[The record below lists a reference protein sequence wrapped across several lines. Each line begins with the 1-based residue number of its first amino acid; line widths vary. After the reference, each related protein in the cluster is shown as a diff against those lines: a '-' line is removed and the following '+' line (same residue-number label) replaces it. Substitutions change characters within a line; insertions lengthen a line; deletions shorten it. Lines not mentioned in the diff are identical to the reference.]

1 MAFLKKF
8 AVKINIQ
15 TVLVALCILA
25 VCVGT
30 QQMQTVAWNAWT
42 FSLSRD
48 SLGVLMAV
56 ILFTHYKWSDFKKYK
71 IPYIIWSIAGL
82 LACIIIVPIAFER
95 RSGYLKADTVVI
107 AAGIFLMGYCV
118 IHTFIS
124 FFIEKHRPKFYLPL
138 LIIWIVMMV
147 LMIFSRSDYLWPECY
162 FVLFLCYYLTPQTP
176 EQRRNVT
183 TGLIDGMILGF
194 ILIQGHSLL
203 CRPYDRLYY
212 QGNFCNANQNSTFLC
227 MCLGAILA
235 KILLVTR
242 EQKKKAVRIFYFL
255 LAGSCCAF
263 IFMTACRS
271 GYIAT
276 FVVMLLFLIAYCRIR
291 EKKVFFRMGVLMISL
306 FMAMLPVT
314 YLAVRYIPTIHPHVL
329 FYFQEGYSEN
339 WVHPWDARDS
349 EKFITFEQM
358 VKGALGRVDHLM
370 NLVFHYNEQN
380 EQSKTSDSEESA
392 FLPAASDADY
402 ISSADVSDY
411 AEETD
416 PNKIPILAD
425 DVGESNT
432 ILIRYIIYRWYFT
445 HLSLRGSPFDEQGF
459 RLSKDHWIQN
469 THNIYLDYG
478 INFGYP
484 VMILFTVFIWWGIG
498 RLYRQGC
505 KKRDVEQLIC
515 LLIAV
520 IPPVFGM
527 FEFAWGTG
535 MIATVSFYMAF
546 KEMFTVSQDDFSIN
560 K

>member
-1 MAFLKKF
+1 MAFLKKN
-8 AVKINIQ
+8 AAKINIQ

-42 FSLSRD
+42 FSFSRD

-124 FFIEKHRPKFYLPL
+124 FFIEKYRPKFYLPL

-203 CRPYDRLYY
+203 CRPYDRLRYL
-212 QGNFCNANQNSTFLC
+212 GNFCNPNQNCAFLC
-227 MCLGAILA
+227 MCLAAILA
-235 KILLVTR
+235 KLLQVTGEKR
-242 EQKKKAVRIFYFL
+242 KKVVWWFYFL
-255 LAGSCCAF
+255 LAEACLAF
-263 IFMTACRS
+263 IFMTMSRS
-271 GYIAT
+271 GYLST
-276 FVVMLLFLIAYCRIR
+276 FVVVLLFLAAYCRIR
-291 EKKVFFRMGVLMISL
+291 GKKIFFRMGLL
-306 FMAMLPVT
+306 FVSVFIAAMPAT

-329 FYFQEGYSEN
+329 FYFQEGYSED
-339 WVHPWDARDS
+339 WVHSWDARDS
-349 EKFITFEQM
+349 EKYISFQKMIKWVFKRFETI
-358 VKGALGRVDHLM
+358 KGESSENSYSTGEK
-370 NLVFHYNEQN
+370 EQN
-380 EQSKTSDSEESA
+380 RENIEV
-392 FLPAASDADY
+392 AADM
-402 ISSADVSDY
+402 
-411 AEETD
+411 ETD
-416 PNKIPILAD
+416 PNKIPLLSMNESESDIL
-425 DVGESNT
+425 VRKT
-432 ILIRYIIYRWYFT
+432 IYEWYFK

-459 RLSKDHWIQN
+459 QLNEKHWIQN

-484 VMILFTVFIWWGIG
+484 VMILFIVFSWWGIG
-498 RLYRQGC
+498 RLLSQGL
-505 KKRDVEQLIC
+505 KRADVENLSC
-515 LLIAV
+515 LLITV
-520 IPPVFGM
+520 ISLTFGL
-527 FEFAWGTG
+527 FSWLGG
-535 MIATVSFYMAF
+535 LISIVPFYLAF
-546 KEMFTVSQDDFSIN
+546 KEMFTM
-560 K
+560 